1 MIISSFF
8 KSRLKHDSQIRL
20 LLLFNVLYT
29 VLDVSSLEIPYYTLC
44 WMLHLLKS
52 LISLSHTLG
61 LSPLG
66 YMWFDLA
73 LVSCYRLK
81 YDVNSCNTFFLLFQK
96 IILIKLLSCFLDLS
110 KMNMKSCV
118 FFFKI
123 IHKECFF
130 ASVILFMFS
139 LTVVL
144 F

>member
-8 KSRLKHDSQIRL
+8 KSRLKHDGQIKL

-29 VLDVSSLEIPYYTLC
+29 VLDVSSLEISYYTLC

-73 LVSCYRLK
+73 LVSCYSLK
-81 YDVNSCNTFFLLFQK
+81 YDVNVATLSGLIDYLSEKYISSFHNYCVLLFQYY
-96 IILIKLLSCFLDLS
+96 LTAYF
-110 KMNMKSCV
+110 V
-118 FFFKI
+118 FT
-123 IHKECFF
+123 
-130 ASVILFMFS
+130 SP
-139 LTVVL
+139 
-144 F
+144 

>member
-1 MIISSFF
+1 MWFFAFLLIPNLLVFAYFTKFKVLMIISSFF
-8 KSRLKHDSQIRL
+8 KSRLKHDGQIRL

-73 LVSCYRLK
+73 LVSCCSLK
-81 YDVNSCNTFFLLFQK
+81 YDVNVALLTILVRNTYPHF
-96 IILIKLLSCFLDLS
+96 ITIVYCFS
-110 KMNMKSCV
+110 N
-118 FFFKI
+118 
-123 IHKECFF
+123 
-130 ASVILFMFS
+130 
-139 LTVVL
+139 TT
-144 F
+144 